1 MFTIHTLK
9 NISARLAIACAIS
22 IAALVPAFAFANVSV
37 TQATGASAI
46 SADTT
51 GVSYTTLTG
60 PTITEGT
67 GQDFPSSGTFTLTAP
82 SGFAFNTGNTVTATI
97 SRVSGTGTCFTFQST
112 SGTPASGTI
121 TFTLTGRD
129 SSTNTTCKVVF
140 AGIQVRPSAG
150 TPLASG
156 NLTKGGTAT
165 VSGMTGSTNLGT
177 LTEVVGGKN
186 KLGMKTQ
193 PSVSVSLSLDFPIKP
208 AVYVQ
213 DQFGNTVTSDNSS
226 AIAVDPVLST
236 SSCGGTSGSGSLVST
251 PVSGA
256 TDTNGVMTYT
266 AMQYS
271 AAENIKL
278 CFSSAGLTSALSNA
292 ISVTTVDL
300 TADVVSPTSAT
311 AGTPVTLATTLT
323 NLGGTSSGVAFTTLF
338 QKATDASGTGATD
351 IGTTASAVLDANLT
365 ESATLSYTFTAAG
378 TTYVR
383 ACADKSSGANAGI
396 IAESNE
402 NNNCGAWTAVS
413 VSAGAFS
420 RLQVLLPGETAAP
433 GTASGKSGTPTAQT
447 AGSVFNVTVNAVD
460 ANWNPVSAS
469 DTVTLSS
476 SDASALLPAGAAL
489 SGGTQT
495 FAMIFKTA
503 GSATVT
509 ASDTS
514 DSSKTAN
521 TSSSATVNGG
531 SFVQLQVLAPGETA
545 APGTPSGKSGS
556 PNAQLMGGSFSVT
569 VNAVDSSW
577 NKVSSS
583 DRIAITSSDSSA
595 TLPSSNTLSSG
606 SRSFAVTLA
615 TQGAATVTASDTTNA
630 AMTAYTSPAITV
642 NYVDLTADITGPPSA
657 TVGTAVTLSATV
669 SNNGNASSGTS
680 FTTLFQKATDSLG
693 TGATDI
699 GTASIATL
707 GSGLTAP
714 ATRSYTFTTAGTSYI
729 RACADKSSSAN
740 SGVIPESNE
749 NNNCGAWTAVSVAA
763 GAFDH
768 FGFSTVSSQTAGTAF
783 NVIITALDVGGNTVT
798 SYVGTVDL
806 STTAGTITP
815 SQSDTFVG
823 GMLTQTVTVTKTGST
838 RTITATDHGGTQ
850 TGTSNTFTVNAGSFV
865 KLQLLVPGE
874 TAAPGTATGKT
885 GTPSAQTAGASFS
898 VTVNAVDANWNV
910 VNASDRINITSS
922 DSAATLPSSNTLSSG
937 SRTFT
942 VTLGS
947 PGTNTV
953 TATDSASG
961 SKTANT
967 SPSITVNYVD
977 LIIGNTT
984 LTSATAGTAVNLTAT
999 ITNQGNAS
1007 TGASFTTL
1015 FQKATDASGTGA
1027 TDIGTDT
1034 DSTLAGLSATES
1046 TTLSYTFT
1054 TAGTSYIRACADKS
1068 SSSNSGVIPESN
1080 ENNNCGNWV
1089 AVTVVPGALDHFAFA
1104 TIADQAPSVAFGVTM
1119 TAQDKNNNT
1128 VTSYIGTVDLS
1139 TTAGTITPSQSAA
1152 FVAGVRTEGS
1162 VKLTGS
1168 GSAATITAKDH
1179 GGTKT
1184 GTSNAFAVTITS
1196 VPLYPVSEGNFNQ
1209 WVPNTG
1215 TAIAAEADSDTA
1227 TYIDSTNAM
1236 LMHTFSVAN
1245 ATAVP
1250 TGAAI
1255 NSVTM
1260 YVVARG
1266 VTAGA
1271 SMQFVVEKDST
1282 HVVTSTTTPSLS
1294 TSYATYA
1301 YTFSTTGDSKAWTQS
1316 EVASW
1321 TNSFGIKAAAGG
1333 PGVRVTQMYVAV
1345 NYSQSGACQLGVE
1358 LSWDGGTSWT
1368 TQKKSSNLSSAP
1380 ATYIFG
1386 KSSDTWTSS
1395 PSHTWAISDFS
1406 LANFRARVQAVN
1418 PGSACASS
1426 DTDHLDWLRMNVFYN
1441 RSAPRGA
1448 ALNAADAAKE
1458 SGVNLFTI
1466 YYNSSPN
1473 DTDKAFMAELANGV
1487 QPYPPYQNGSYYNAT
1502 TSSSGTPE
1510 RYAASAATPLVWTNS
1525 KYGYSTGSSNYA
1537 TSKTASSYQGYV
1549 NFDFTG
1555 SYLVAPTATINYV
1568 RISLQAKAPSSSGCS
1583 VGVEISTDGGLTFTS
1598 SGSKISLTSTNNST
1612 KTIGDGVAP
1621 STQWGRSFAST
1632 DFATG
1637 KFVVR
1642 LQDIRGSGCSTFNTL
1657 SVNSLKVKV
1666 GWAAIGEN
1674 SDSDN
1679 FFIATSPDQMQQIFN
1694 YVGDNVCP
1702 ASRPVV
1708 DTTPTNASLIVIT
1721 RVNNDNGTVVPA
1733 KTVADFQYS
1742 VNSPTQ
1748 ASQVNPGVGAP
1759 GTTITIPPGQYNV
1772 TESAMPGYTE
1782 ILSDGCYADNTNLV
1796 KAGETRVCIITNS
1809 DIPPPPSLLIATST
1823 GMWQEVPSNL

>member
-9 NISARLAIACAIS
+9 NISARFAITFAVLVAM
-22 IAALVPAFAFANVSV
+22 LVPALAFANVSV
-37 TQATGASAI
+37 TTATGGSAI

-51 GVSYTTLTG
+51 SGSYTTLTG
-60 PTITEGT
+60 PTVTEASN
-67 GQDFPSSGTFTLTAP
+67 QDFTSSSGTFILKAP
-82 SGFAFNTGNTVTATI
+82 TGFVFNTSSSVTATI
-97 SRVSGTGTCFTFQST
+97 TTT
-112 SGTPASGTI
+112 SGSASSNCFKFSSSTATPASGTI
-121 TFTLTGRD
+121 TFTMSSRD
-129 SSTNTTCKVVF
+129 SSSVVCKVVF
-140 AGIQVRPSAG
+140 SGIQVRPSAG

-156 NLTKGGTAT
+156 NLTNSGST
-165 VSGMTGSTNLGT
+165 SINGMTSSTNLGT
-177 LTEVVGGKN
+177 LTEVAGAKN

-193 PSVSVSLSLDFPIKP
+193 PSASASLGLDFPTKP

-226 AIAVDPVLST
+226 GIAVDPVLS
-236 SSCGGTSGSGSLVST
+236 SQSCGGTAGSGALITT

-256 TDTNGVMTYT
+256 SDTNGVMTYT

-271 AAENIKL
+271 AAESIKL
-278 CFSSAGLTSALSNA
+278 CFSSAGLTSILSNA

-300 TADVVSPTSAT
+300 TADVVSPTAAT
-311 AGTPVTLATTLT
+311 AGTPVTLTTTLT

-338 QKATDASGTGATD
+338 QKATDSSGTGATD
-351 IGTTASAVLDANLT
+351 IGTTASPVLDANLI
-365 ESATLSYTFTAAG
+365 EPATLSYTFTGAG

-420 RLQVLLPGETAAP
+420 KLQVLLPGETAAP

-1333 PGVRVTQMYVAV
+1333 LGVRVTQMYVVV

-1473 DTDKAFMAELANGV
+1473 DTDKAFMAELANGI

-1510 RYAASAATPLVWTNS
+1510 RYAALAASPAVWTNS
-1525 KYGYSTGSSNYA
+1525 KYGFTTGSSNYA
-1537 TSKTASSYQGYV
+1537 TSKSASSYQGYT

-1637 KFVVR
+1637 KLVVR
-1642 LQDIRGSGCSTFNTL
+1642 LQDIRTGSCSASNTL

-1721 RVNNDNGTVVPA
+1721 RLNNDNGTGTATSVGQF
-1733 KTVADFQYS
+1733 TNS

-1772 TESAMPGYTE
+1772 TEAAMPGYTE
-1782 ILSDGCYADNTNLV
+1782 ILSDGCYADNTNLIT
-1796 KAGETRVCIITNS
+1796 AGETRVCIITNS
-1809 DIPPPPSLLIATST
+1809 DIPPPPALLIQT
-1823 GMWQEVPSNL
+1823 GTWQEVPSNI